1 MRHDATFKKKKSQLS
16 KFIKEHYG
24 QNPSIL
30 LLLIE
35 LLAWGA
41 VTSKTTIIIQKF
53 MVATEGTN
61 QRKTEVWKEKN
72 INSASNAW
80 IVNRI

>member
-1 MRHDATFKKKKSQLS
+1 MQHLKKKKSQLS

-30 LLLIE
+30 FLLIE